1 MNNTMDAVSKNE
13 DIYIVKLIRTW
24 VFIDLTFGGKK
35 SSYQAFLA
43 EVSWWGLQSS

>member
-24 VFIDLTFGGKK
+24 VFIELTFGEKNPHIRH
-35 SSYQAFLA
+35 F
-43 EVSWWGLQSS
+43 